1 MNEKVRKESP
11 LASMLW
17 KFMLFVG
24 LLLGGTSQLY
34 AQQSQVTGSIVDA
47 EGEAMIGVYNYSYSI
62 SHVKNAINIPYY
74 NLLNNYSHYLNK
86 NKRYYLYCEEG
97 KQSLEISK
105 RLNAFGYD
113 TLSITG
119 GFISFK

>member
-1 MNEKVRKESP
+1 MNTISIYELKKISSP
-11 LASMLW
+11 
-17 KFMLFVG
+17 
-24 LLLGGTSQLY
+24 
-34 AQQSQVTGSIVDA
+34 IIID
-47 EGEAMIGVYNYSYSI
+47 IRDNYSYSI

-86 NKRYYLYCEEG
+86 KKRYYLYCEEG
-97 KQSLEISK
+97 KRSLEISK

>member
-1 MNEKVRKESP
+1 MN
-11 LASMLW
+11 
-17 KFMLFVG
+17 
-24 LLLGGTSQLY
+24 TI
-34 AQQSQVTGSIVDA
+34 SIY
-47 EGEAMIGVYNYSYSI
+47 ELKKI
-62 SHVKNAINIPYY
+62 SNPIIIPYY

-113 TLSITG
+113 TLSIAG